1 MPRILRTIR
10 SGILPVSLLVASMP
24 ACPAV
29 AAPAPVDAD
38 MMQGMARM
46 QHGMA
51 SAPMTG
57 DPDQDFIAM
66 MIPHHQGAIAM
77 AQDELRYGHD
87 PSLRALARRIVAD
100 QRSEVATMRRWQAS
114 HGAVRGR

>member
-1 MPRILRTIR
+1 
-10 SGILPVSLLVASMP
+10 
-24 ACPAV
+24 
-29 AAPAPVDAD
+29 
-38 MMQGMARM
+38 
-46 QHGMA
+46 
-51 SAPMTG
+51 
-57 DPDQDFIAM
+57 M